1 VRNDQKFDIIITE
14 PFDPFVNNGGMYT
27 LEYFELLNK
36 NLSEKG
42 VAAQWVPNFE
52 FTEEDFMILFNTFHK
67 VFPYVYIFQMEPMSD
82 AQWVFVGSQNELL
95 VPDDELFLYDQDD
108 IKDRETVLNTDDRP
122 VIEFSVARNIYD

>member
-1 VRNDQKFDIIITE
+1 
-14 PFDPFVNNGGMYT
+14 M
-27 LEYFELLNK
+27 
-36 NLSEKG
+36 
-42 VAAQWVPNFE
+42 
-52 FTEEDFMILFNTFHK
+52 FTF
-67 VFPYVYIFQMEPMSD
+67 FQMEPMSD